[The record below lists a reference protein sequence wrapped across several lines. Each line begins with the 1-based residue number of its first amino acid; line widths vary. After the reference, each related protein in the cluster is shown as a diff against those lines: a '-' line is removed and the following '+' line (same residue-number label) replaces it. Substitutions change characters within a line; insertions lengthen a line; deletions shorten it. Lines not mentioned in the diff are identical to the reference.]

1 MHNRHLFSL
10 VGMVVTAFAL
20 VGSSGQAQ
28 AGTKAMGGG
37 GNGKCAEQQD
47 GSKDVKEIDEQQETS
62 KEVQGSGKDQ
72 LGGSEQQDGSE
83 QQLGGSDQQ
92 LDGAD
97 QQVDGGDEQVDGGDE
112 QVDGSNELMS
122 AGQQMPGIPQKR
134 ASRSLHGVAQQGR
147 AIAISGRRM
156 HGRR

>member
-97 QQVDGGDEQVDGGDE
+97 QQVDGGDEQVDG
-112 QVDGSNELMS
+112 SNELMS